1 MVVLTPK
8 GDADRKNWAAADVIR
23 GMGPVGF
30 DVDLAIAF
38 TLVMQLQFA
47 AGHPIAGR
55 SAAARSAARFVDGL
69 IRNVPD
75 QVRPLFE
82 LCLPGRAASDRPSG
96 EDLAELAEWGMHVE
110 ISPGTALALLA
121 QLGIAL
127 KHPANRGLSAALVRE
142 VALGLRSEFPKEI
155 PALDGILGDVLRP
168 DWPGS
173 TPSTDG

>member
-23 GMGPVGF
+23 GMGPVSF

-38 TLVMQLQFA
+38 TLVLQLQFA

-55 SAAARSAARFVDGL
+55 SSTARSAARFVDGL

-75 QVRPLFE
+75 QFRPLFE
-82 LCLPGRAASDRPSG
+82 LCLSAAATGRLSG
-96 EDLAELAEWGMHVE
+96 EVFAELAEWDMHVE
-110 ISPGTALALLA
+110 ISPGMALALLT

-155 PALDGILGDVLRP
+155 PALDGIMGDVLRP
-168 DWPGS
+168 GWPGS
-173 TPSTDG
+173 NPSTDG